1 MLRIPVI
8 ALFVLICGY
17 TTARAQVT
25 IQGNIKPHPE
35 WRNMVYLLYMP
46 DSEGVMAGYDGFVI
60 DSAQISPDGNFSFV
74 NQPYAPGI
82 YRLNTQRNETL
93 GMGMLM
99 VGSPEDNFIHLVVSQ
114 PTEIIHVE
122 SEVHTLYW
130 FYRLSQASEA
140 NALIRR
146 GVDALEPLH
155 QAIVSMYSE
164 IKEVQQNGDTAQLER
179 SVAKWR
185 SIALT
190 NFGVGA
196 KQIRPLIAEAQN
208 VHAAIVLINYHNQ
221 VQSPLAYE
229 AFFNEQLTRLEKL
242 DPNNVFLAKMRSDMV
257 AERTILPVGA
267 IAPDIALPNA
277 KDEVTRL
284 SEVGK
289 RLVIIDFWASWCA
302 PCIQESK
309 NVIQPLYKA
318 WKDKGL
324 EVYAVSIDKDKKA
337 WQGAINKHGYGSWIN
352 VVDYTT
358 GNVVKPLYDFSA
370 VPTIYLID
378 ENMNIVAKNLRGSM
392 LTDFVEQY
400 LGR

>member
-1 MLRIPVI
+1 MLRIPVT
-8 ALFVLICGY
+8 ALFVLACSL
-17 TTARAQVT
+17 TTAKAQVT
-25 IQGNIKPHPE
+25 IQGRIKPHPE

-46 DSEGVMAGYDGFVI
+46 DSEGVMAGWDGFVI
-60 DSAQISPDGNFSFV
+60 DSAHISPDGNFSFV

-82 YRLNTQRNETL
+82 YRLNTQRHETL
-93 GMGMLM
+93 GMGMLI

-114 PTEIIHVE
+114 PVEIIHVE
-122 SEVHTLYW
+122 SEVNTLYW
-130 FYRLSQASEA
+130 SYRLSQASEA

-146 GVDALEPLH
+146 GVDALEPMH
-155 QAIVSMYSE
+155 QSIVSMYAE
-164 IKEVQQNGDTAQLER
+164 AKEAQQNGDTEQLER
-179 SVAKWR
+179 IVAKWR
-185 SIALT
+185 PVVFSSFST
-190 NFGVGA
+190 GT
-196 KQIRPLIAEAQN
+196 KQIRPLIAESQN

-221 VQSPLAYE
+221 GQSPLAYE
-229 AFFNEQLTRLEKL
+229 AFFNEQLTRLGKL
-242 DPNNVFLAKMRSDMV
+242 DTNNFFLAKMRSDMV
-257 AERTILPVGA
+257 AEKTILPVGT
-267 IAPDIALPNA
+267 IAPDIALPNI

-318 WKDKGL
+318 WNDKGL

-352 VVDYTT
+352 VVDYTA
-358 GNVVKPLYDFSA
+358 GNVVKPLYDFSS
-370 VPTIYLID
+370 VPTIFLID